1 MRAILT
7 LKQRLAPT
15 WLLASWDASASA
27 ATSFASDLSSIPLDG
42 VVVAITL
49 SLVGGA
55 AGTLQ
60 KIASPDVAIK
70 SLPLEI
76 AKDILVSLV
85 AGLVTYSLCAWQEIP
100 LLLQPGCITIAAY
113 GGSRVLER
121 YLSAGISRME
131 HLHGKSDK
139 SM

>member
-1 MRAILT
+1 MRT
-7 LKQRLAPT
+7 LQLKHRLCWT
-15 WLLASWDASASA
+15 WLLSSWATGATA

-42 VVVAITL
+42 VAVAVAL

-55 AGTLQ
+55 AATLQ
-60 KIASPDVAIK
+60 KIASPEVVIK

-76 AKDILVSLV
+76 AKDILISLV
-85 AGLVTYSLCAWQEIP
+85 AGLVTYSLCAWQEIA

-131 HLHGKSDK
+131 RLDGRPD
-139 SM
+139 

>member
-1 MRAILT
+1 MRTFLH
-7 LKQRLAPT
+7 LKPRLCWT
-15 WLLASWDASASA
+15 WLLSSWDTSATA
-27 ATSFASDLSSIPLDG
+27 ATNFASDLSSIPLDG
-42 VVVAITL
+42 VAVAVTL

-60 KIASPDVAIK
+60 KIASPDVVIK

-76 AKDILVSLV
+76 AKDILISLV

-131 HLHGKSDK
+131 RLDGKQD
-139 SM
+139 

>member
-1 MRAILT
+1 MRVLLN

-15 WLLASWDASASA
+15 CLLASWAASASA
-27 ATSFASDLSSIPLDG
+27 ATSFASDLSRIPLDG
-42 VVVAITL
+42 VAVAITL

-60 KIASPDVAIK
+60 KIASPDVVIK

-100 LLLQPGCITIAAY
+100 LLLQPGCITVAAY

-131 HLHGKSDK
+131 NLNGKSDK
-139 SM
+139 PL

>member
-1 MRAILT
+1 MRTFLH
-7 LKQRLAPT
+7 LKPRLCWT
-15 WLLASWDASASA
+15 WLLASWDTSAAA

-60 KIASPDVAIK
+60 KIASPEVVIK

-76 AKDILVSLV
+76 AKDILISLV

-131 HLHGKSDK
+131 RLDGKRD
-139 SM
+139 

>member
-1 MRAILT
+1 MRTFLH
-7 LKQRLAPT
+7 LKPRLCWT
-15 WLLASWDASASA
+15 WLLSSWDTSAIA
-27 ATSFASDLSSIPLDG
+27 ATNFASDLSSIPLDG
-42 VVVAITL
+42 VAVAVTL

-60 KIASPDVAIK
+60 KIASPDVVIK

-76 AKDILVSLV
+76 AKDILISLV

-131 HLHGKSDK
+131 RLDGKQD
-139 SM
+139 